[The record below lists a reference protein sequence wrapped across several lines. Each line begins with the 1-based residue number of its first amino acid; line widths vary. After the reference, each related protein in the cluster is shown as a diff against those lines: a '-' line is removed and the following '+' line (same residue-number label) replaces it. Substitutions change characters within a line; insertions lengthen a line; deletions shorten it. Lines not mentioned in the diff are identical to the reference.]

1 MWWFDGAGTWDINAS
16 IVDLNDNYKEN
27 STETF
32 SIGATTGFVSSP
44 SSLTWAQINPGAI
57 NQEATNPITMN
68 NTGNIARN
76 IEINATNLLGESD
89 NSKALYAENF
99 SVNNAGGCGG
109 TVMSH
114 YIYTPVSAA
123 NLPKGNYTI
132 NDGTGQEDIYFC
144 LEEASTTLTQQTYS
158 TSEDGTWIIRI
169 FAVIITTIK
178 RKKKIKQ
185 DTLYKTIFILTEELK
200 NKHELCQKEI
210 IEIIEELKEK
220 YKKQEITIPL
230 EIFSKNMG
238 CLESIVKYLKENL
251 NLSYIEI
258 SKKLNRNQKTIWTA
272 YKKSKEKENKKIII
286 NLPSFN
292 IPISKFNNQ
301 KFTVL
306 ETIILYLRNKN
317 LKFSKIATILNRDQR
332 NIWTINQRL
341 GQKL

>member
-1 MWWFDGAGTWDINAS
+1 MKAKSKIFIFVTISVLLIIPFTTAGVTDFFNKLTGKVTSQPVDLSINVGGGTVPIIGNVYTSLMTDVSSGLNEGPSSTPITIKFEVYDAEGFGNLNDSSAQIIFTKAGESTRSITCTRVGGESTGNYANYTCDVTMWWFDGAGTWDINAS

-158 TSEDGTWIIRI
+158 TSEDGTWTARI
-169 FAVIITTIK
+169 
-178 RKKKIKQ
+178 
-185 DTLYKTIFILTEELK
+185 
-200 NKHELCQKEI
+200 
-210 IEIIEELKEK
+210 
-220 YKKQEITIPL
+220 
-230 EIFSKNMG
+230 
-238 CLESIVKYLKENL
+238 
-251 NLSYIEI
+251 
-258 SKKLNRNQKTIWTA
+258 TA
-272 YKKSKEKENKKIII
+272 
-286 NLPSFN
+286 
-292 IPISKFNNQ
+292 
-301 KFTVL
+301 
-306 ETIILYLRNKN
+306 
-317 LKFSKIATILNRDQR
+317 
-332 NIWTINQRL
+332 
-341 GQKL
+341 